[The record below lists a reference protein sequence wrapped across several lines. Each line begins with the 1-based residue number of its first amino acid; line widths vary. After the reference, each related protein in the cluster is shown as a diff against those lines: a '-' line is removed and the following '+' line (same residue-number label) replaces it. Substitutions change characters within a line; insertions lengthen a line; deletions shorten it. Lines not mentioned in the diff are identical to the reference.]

1 MTGLDCL
8 REEMMNRG
16 LTKRQ
21 CDSKVVAVV
30 LDILANAGNEY
41 QKAWECEQQY
51 TKKLMHLE
59 NELNKIDYKIRRKE
73 NELFTYQRQIETAK
87 ENREHCEDYID
98 EFNKSLQECETAEG
112 RDAMRTAQM
121 FVNSVDVDTKYGNTA
136 YIIGLASILSG
147 GKVQA
152 IQELKKINKKL
163 PINNDWGII

>member
-16 LTKRQ
+16 LNKAQ
-21 CDSKVVAVV
+21 CNSKVAAVV
-30 LDILANAGNEY
+30 LDIVANAGTKY
-41 QKAWECEQQY
+41 QEIYEEEQEASKELRSIERHLKLIKDELSR
-51 TKKLMHLE
+51 TKLL
-59 NELNKIDYKIRRKE
+59 LNKYEREIDEAAER
-73 NELFTYQRQIETAK
+73 
-87 ENREHCEDYID
+87 REHCEDYID
-98 EFNKSLQECETAEG
+98 EFNKSLQKCETAEG

-121 FVNSVDVDTKYGNTA
+121 FVNSVDVDTKYDNTA

-152 IQELKKINKKL
+152 MQELKKINKKL

>member
-16 LTKRQ
+16 LTKQQ
-21 CDSKVVAVV
+21 CNSKTVAVV
-30 LDILANAGNEY
+30 LDILANDGNNY
-41 QKAWECEQQY
+41 QKTWECEQGY
-51 TKKLMHLE
+51 TERLSHLE
-59 NELNKIDYKIRRKE
+59 TELNNIEYIICRKE
-73 NELFTYQRQIETAK
+73 NELFTYQRQIEKAK

-121 FVNSVDVDTKYGNTA
+121 FVNSVDVNTKYDNTA

-152 IQELKKINKKL
+152 IQELRKINKKL
-163 PINNDWGII
+163 PINKDMVTI